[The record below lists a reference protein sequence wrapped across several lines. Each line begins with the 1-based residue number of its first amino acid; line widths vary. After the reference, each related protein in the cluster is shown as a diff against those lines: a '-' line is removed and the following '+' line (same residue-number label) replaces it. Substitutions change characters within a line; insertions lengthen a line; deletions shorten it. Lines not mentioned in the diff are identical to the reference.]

1 VSEAQATGS
10 RPAGAVN
17 GGGTPVHAAIAHASR
32 KTGVDFNYLLAQAKI
47 ESSLNTSAKAP
58 TSSAA
63 GLYQFTR
70 GTWLETLERHGS
82 EHGLGW
88 ASNAIQG
95 GRITDPALASQIMAL
110 RYDPNASSLMAAE
123 LAGDNRNALQ
133 MVLGRE
139 PDASELY
146 LGHFLGAQGATS
158 FLTALASNPD
168 QSAAA
173 LMPAAAKANRSI
185 FYAGGAPRSLAGV
198 MSVIRGKVDGA
209 MAGGATGA
217 YPGQWAGG
225 LEVDFGSGSAA
236 ALQARSQ
243 AAQPPQWA
251 GPIAREYHASLPA
264 TPAVQTASMA
274 DTIASSFGAANGEGT
289 PANVRNAYSK
299 LARFGL

>member
-1 VSEAQATGS
+1 MSEAQATGS
-10 RPAGAVN
+10 IPVGTASS
-17 GGGTPVHAAIAHASR
+17 GGTPVRAAIAHASR

-47 ESSLNTSAKAP
+47 ESSLNSSANAP

-88 ASNAIQG
+88 ASSAIQG
-95 GRITDPALASQIMAL
+95 GRITNPALASQIMAL

-123 LAGDNRNALQ
+123 LAGDNSSALQ
-133 MVLGRE
+133 MVLGRQ
-139 PDASELY
+139 PDSAELY

-158 FLTALASNPD
+158 FLTALQTNPD

-173 LMPAAAKANRSI
+173 LMPAAARANRSI
-185 FYAGGAPRSLAGV
+185 FYAGGTPRSLAGV
-198 MSVIRGKVDGA
+198 MSVIRSKVDGA
-209 MAGGATGA
+209 MEGGDAGAWSS
-217 YPGQWAGG
+217 QWAGG
-225 LEVDFGSGSAA
+225 LEVDYGAQGFAA
-236 ALQARSQ
+236 EARAR
-243 AAQPPQWA
+243 AAQAPQWG
-251 GPIAREYHASLPA
+251 GPIAREYHASLPDAPA
-264 TPAVQTASMA
+264 TRTASMA
-274 DTIASSFGAANGEGT
+274 ETLASSFGSSNSEGT